1 MRMARISL
9 SFSVLF
15 FLTDCCFFANAS
27 QSDPK
32 IGLRERVDPNRVI
45 RTASAMTAEGT
56 YLLDPAADPNLTL
69 KPEEIKPETLKIQV
83 QTRLVVQDRW
93 QLADKADSASA
104 GVLLSR
110 RMVELAETKLGGQ
123 IRASQTSLRADRR
136 RFLVDIHEEHVRHGS
151 LDGTISRQELEAL
164 TQPGD
169 GITLWTLLPKTDVA
183 TGDRYKLDTLAAKS
197 LTLFDLIAVNALEG
211 KIEKVTDQTVE
222 IQISGDVRGAVLG
235 AEGKMTITGRL
246 TFNREQGFVDFLRV
260 ERDESR
266 RPGNVEA
273 GLEIHSKLEVRRSV
287 MDTIPESLSDES
299 KRTWPGVV
307 EPEHLRLFWS
317 EPSGLFTLEHAR
329 DWHVT
334 WTDTQET
341 VMKRV
346 DRGGAVVAQFNLKK
360 GAVVQPGHHQDP
372 QQFRDDVQKAMGQRF
387 RRIFGEG
394 ILNRRES
401 EGFGY
406 KLAIE
411 GVIQELPVVW
421 YYYLMASP
429 AGDQYL
435 GTVTT
440 MASEL
445 ETSQKDGLALMESLR
460 WIPQPS
466 SNEGKKADTP

>member
-1 MRMARISL
+1 
-9 SFSVLF
+9 
-15 FLTDCCFFANAS
+15 
-27 QSDPK
+27 
-32 IGLRERVDPNRVI
+32 
-45 RTASAMTAEGT
+45 
-56 YLLDPAADPNLTL
+56 
-69 KPEEIKPETLKIQV
+69 
-83 QTRLVVQDRW
+83 
-93 QLADKADSASA
+93 
-104 GVLLSR
+104 
-110 RMVELAETKLGGQ
+110 
-123 IRASQTSLRADRR
+123 
-136 RFLVDIHEEHVRHGS
+136 
-151 LDGTISRQELEAL
+151 
-164 TQPGD
+164 
-169 GITLWTLLPKTDVA
+169 
-183 TGDRYKLDTLAAKS
+183 
-197 LTLFDLIAVNALEG
+197 
-211 KIEKVTDQTVE
+211 
-222 IQISGDVRGAVLG
+222 
-235 AEGKMTITGRL
+235 
-246 TFNREQGFVDFLRV
+246 
-260 ERDESR
+260 
-266 RPGNVEA
+266 
-273 GLEIHSKLEVRRSV
+273 

-299 KRTWPGVV
+299 KRPWPGVV

-317 EPSGLFTLEHAR
+317 EPSGLFTMEHAR

-360 GAVVQPGHHQDP
+360 GASVQPGHHQDP

-394 ILNRRES
+394 ILNRTEA

-429 AGDQYL
+429 GGDQYL

-445 ETSQKDGLALMESLR
+445 ETSQKDGLTLMESLR